1 MGTNNQ
7 SAFGGRI
14 LRTRS
19 LPRLRS
25 ASRFAAVA
33 VMAAGFALQSA
44 DPASADEWY
53 AGARDACAASMYKM
67 RCYHEVTRRLAG
79 LSGLRRSIRL
89 HRAASVKND
98 RIVACG
104 QLSHEPCGD
113 SLLRPFYQTVYLP
126 GSDAWR
132 VGENLAWGWPT
143 AWAAFNALMQSA
155 PHRENIL
162 TPSFREIGIEVRHSP
177 WGRLWVI
184 HFGRRW

>member
-1 MGTNNQ
+1 MGTNDQ
-7 SAFGGRI
+7 SAFAGRGLGTWLLAG
-14 LRTRS
+14 LR
-19 LPRLRS
+19 L

-44 DPASADEWY
+44 HPAAADEWY
-53 AGARDACAASMYKM
+53 ADARDACAARTYKM
-67 RCYHEVTRRLAG
+67 RCYHNVTRRLAG
-79 LSGLRRSIRL
+79 LSGLRRSTRL
-89 HRAASVKND
+89 HRAAFVKSD

-113 SLLRPFYQTVYLP
+113 SFLRPFYQTAYLP
-126 GSDAWR
+126 WSDAWR

-143 AWAAFNALMQSA
+143 AWAAFNALMHSA
-155 PHRENIL
+155 PHRENML
-162 TPSFREIGIEVRHSP
+162 TPSFREIGIEVRGSP